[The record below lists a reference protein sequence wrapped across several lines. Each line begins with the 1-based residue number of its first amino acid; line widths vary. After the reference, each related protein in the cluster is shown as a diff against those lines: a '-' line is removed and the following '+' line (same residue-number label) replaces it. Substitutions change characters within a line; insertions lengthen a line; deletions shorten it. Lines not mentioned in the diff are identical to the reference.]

1 MSELDKF
8 IVEASASAVAGIQ
21 KTLRKR
27 KGKPFLAKVPVFDK
41 NQKPTEAQED
51 LRENFSAA
59 TVYAQTAMGN
69 PESKKLYEL
78 RANGN
83 LTAFNVALRDYMKP
97 PKVKK
102 IDTSSYTG
110 NPGSTLTIRATDD
123 FRVKAVKVTI
133 YNAAG
138 DLVEEGQAT
147 LNPVNRVKWIY
158 AATQLIAILPG
169 SKIKAVA
176 EDIPGN
182 TGQLEITL

>member
-1 MSELDKF
+1 MAEIDKF
-8 IVEASASAVAGIQ
+8 IVEASASAVVGIE

-27 KGKPFLAKVPVFDK
+27 GDKSFLAKKPVFDK
-41 NQKPTEAQED
+41 NQKPTEKQED

-59 TVYAQTAMGN
+59 TNYAQAALAN

-78 RANGN
+78 RANAN
-83 LTAFNVALRDYMKP
+83 RTAFNVALRDYMKP

-102 IDTSSYTG
+102 IETAKYTG
-110 NPGSTLTIRATDD
+110 NPGSTIKVRATDD
-123 FRVKAVKVTI
+123 FRVKAVSVTI

-147 LNPVNRVKWIY
+147 LDPVNRVKWNY

-169 SKIKAVA
+169 CKIKAVA